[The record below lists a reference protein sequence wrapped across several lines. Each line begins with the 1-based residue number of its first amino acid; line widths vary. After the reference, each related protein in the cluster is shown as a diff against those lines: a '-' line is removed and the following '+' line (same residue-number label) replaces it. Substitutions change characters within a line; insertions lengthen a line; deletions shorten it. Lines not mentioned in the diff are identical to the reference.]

1 MNNTLSNF
9 SIKFKFIFFYFE
21 LLYLSGAKIFA
32 SNQQFRGARVCLEL
46 GVMPPTGGPG
56 DPGGLVLCSVDVEPL
71 SKAPLSQQQNPL
83 LRGLDIIKEIKE
95 TQETSPS
102 PSNSSTKCPQ
112 TSTVPPPKEDKDD
125 VMLDR
130 ITHDLDYLLNRSEEE
145 TPKPVPVV
153 KITRSSNEY
162 LAGTVKRM
170 TPVPEVDESGKDVVI
185 DDIARTK
192 C

>member
-1 MNNTLSNF
+1 
-9 SIKFKFIFFYFE
+9 
-21 LLYLSGAKIFA
+21 
-32 SNQQFRGARVCLEL
+32 
-46 GVMPPTGGPG
+46 MPPSGGLG

-71 SKAPLSQQQNPL
+71 SNMALPQQQAPL

-95 TQETSPS
+95 TQESSSPS
-102 PSNSSTKCPQ
+102 SSNTVSTKKATQSISVTPTQ
-112 TSTVPPPKEDKDD
+112 EDKDD
-125 VMLDR
+125 IMLDR

-162 LAGTVKRM
+162 LAGAVKRM